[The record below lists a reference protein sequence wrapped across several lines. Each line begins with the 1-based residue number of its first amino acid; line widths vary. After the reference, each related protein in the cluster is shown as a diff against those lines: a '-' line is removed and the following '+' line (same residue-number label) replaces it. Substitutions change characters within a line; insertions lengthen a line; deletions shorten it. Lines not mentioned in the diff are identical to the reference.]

1 MLSYVFSDKMAALQ
15 PSAIREILKATS
27 VPGMIPFAAGNP
39 SAEAFPVSEIQRI
52 TANILQEQPFAALQY
67 GITEGYAPLIERIR
81 SMASERADAVREEDG
96 ILVTA
101 GAQQAIELFA
111 KCTANEGDVVLAE
124 NPSFIG
130 SLNSFRS
137 LGATLRGV
145 EMEADG
151 LSIEKLEAALRQN
164 PKPKFLYTIPNF
176 QNPTGSTMS
185 LQKRLAL
192 LELAEKYDILVLEDN
207 PYGELRFDG
216 EDVPALKSL
225 DKYGRVMYVGSFSKV
240 LAPGLRLG
248 YAIGPKPLI
257 AKMTVAKQGEDVH
270 TALLPQMIAER
281 FLAEN
286 DFAAHVERLR
296 TLYRAKAH
304 LMLDGMAAKFP
315 SEISWVSPEGG
326 LFVWCRL
333 PDSTDMLDY
342 VKRAVEKQ
350 VAVVPGTA
358 FLTDQSEVSHSI
370 RLNFS
375 TPTDEQIERGI
386 EILGGLAL

>member
-1 MLSYVFSDKMAALQ
+1 MFSYTFSDKMAALQ

-39 SAEAFPVSEIQRI
+39 SAEAFPVEEIRRI
-52 TANILQEQPFAALQY
+52 TDAILRDQPLAALQY
-67 GITEGYAPLIERIR
+67 GITEGYAPLIAQIR
-81 SMASERADAVREEDG
+81 KMASERADAVREDDG

-111 KCTANEGDVVLAE
+111 KCVVNEGDTVLAE

-137 LGATLRGV
+137 LGAVLRGV
-145 EMEADG
+145 AMEADG
-151 LSIEKLEAALRQN
+151 LSIEGLEAALRQE

-176 QNPTGSTMS
+176 QNPTGATMS

-216 EDVPALKSL
+216 EDVPTLKSL

-270 TALLPQMIAER
+270 TALLPQMIDER
-281 FLAEN
+281 FLAET

-304 LMLDGMAAKFP
+304 RMLDAMDEKLP
-315 SEISWVSPEGG
+315 SGITWVRPEGG

-333 PDSTDMLDY
+333 PDSTDMLGY
-342 VKRAVEKQ
+342 VRRAVEKS

-375 TPTDEQIERGI
+375 TPTDEQIDRGI

>member
-1 MLSYVFSDKMAALQ
+1 MDSYAFSHKMAALQ

-39 SAEAFPVSEIQRI
+39 SAEAFPTEEIRRI
-52 TANILQEQPFAALQY
+52 TDGILRDQPLAALQY
-67 GITEGYAPLIERIR
+67 GITEGYAPLIEQVRK
-81 SMASERADAVREEDG
+81 MASERADAVRDEDG
-96 ILVTA
+96 ILITA

-111 KCTANEGDVVLAE
+111 KCILNEGDVLLTE
-124 NPSFIG
+124 SPSFIG

-137 LGATLRGV
+137 LGGVLRGV
-145 EMEADG
+145 PMEADG
-151 LSIEKLEAALRQN
+151 LSVEALEAALKQE
-164 PKPKFLYTIPNF
+164 PHPKFLYTIPNF
-176 QNPTGSTMS
+176 QNPSGATMS
-185 LQKRLAL
+185 LQKRRAL

-216 EDVPALKSL
+216 EDIPTLKSL
-225 DKYGRVMYVGSFSKV
+225 DPYGRVMYVGSFSKV

-248 YAIGPKPLI
+248 YAIGPKALI

-281 FLAEN
+281 FLAET

-296 TLYRAKAH
+296 NLYRAKAH
-304 LMLDGMAAKFP
+304 RMLDGMKANLPA
-315 SEISWVSPEGG
+315 EITWVRPEGG

-333 PDSTDMLDY
+333 PNRTDMLGY
-342 VKRAVEKQ
+342 VRRAVEKS

-358 FLTDQSEVSHSI
+358 FLTDQNEVSHSI

-375 TPTDEQIERGI
+375 TPTDEQIDHGL
-386 EILGGLAL
+386 EILGGIEL